1 MRERERERERE
12 LLFVV
17 GTGSPKPLQND
28 VQWEEGEYI
37 MTAAILQYIEWK
49 SGLFFPNQPICMKFQ
64 MRKVRRKID

>member
-1 MRERERERERE
+1 VWTAIERERERE

-37 MTAAILQYIEWK
+37 MTGSHVYIEWK
-49 SGLFFPNQPICMKFQ
+49 SGLFSQPTHLHEIPN
-64 MRKVRRKID
+64 KIS